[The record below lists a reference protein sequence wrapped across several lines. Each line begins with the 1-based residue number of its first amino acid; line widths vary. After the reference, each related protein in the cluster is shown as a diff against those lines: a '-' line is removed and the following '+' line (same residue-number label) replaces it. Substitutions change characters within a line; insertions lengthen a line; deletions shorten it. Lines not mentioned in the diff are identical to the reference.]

1 MKTNLKIAITAL
13 LLGVVIITGSKGSK
27 GQGAKA
33 ELPVV
38 KMVQSKV
45 YPNPSSGQMNIAVE
59 NLPAG
64 TIELKLIDMNGKE
77 WISKITEHTE
87 DGTFYENIDAE
98 DIPDGIYKV
107 KIVHDQFMLVRKWTK
122 GL

>member
-27 GQGAKA
+27 GQTVSV
-33 ELPVV
+33 ELPVS
-38 KMVQSKV
+38 KMVQSKI
-45 YPNPSSGQMNIAVE
+45 YPNPSAGQMNVAVE

-64 TIELKLIDMNGKE
+64 TIELKLIDLNGKE
-77 WISKITEHTE
+77 WISKMVEHTE

-98 DIPDGIYKV
+98 DIPDGVYKV
-107 KIVHDQFMLVRKWTK
+107 KIVHDQFILIRKWTK